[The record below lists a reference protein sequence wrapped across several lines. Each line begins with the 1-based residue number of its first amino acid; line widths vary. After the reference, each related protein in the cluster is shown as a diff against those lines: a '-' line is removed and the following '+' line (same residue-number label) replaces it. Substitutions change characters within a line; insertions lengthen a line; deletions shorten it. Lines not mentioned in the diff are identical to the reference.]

1 MSTHG
6 KQAVSKWQTSTQ
18 TQIHVIVHIHM
29 ERHKH
34 MIVIVHRD
42 TGKNTL
48 DCKRTD
54 RDRDMHAKNQKFR
67 AHQVNKN
74 TKTQPSISM
83 YIRHVVSSNID
94 KIRYA

>member
-1 MSTHG
+1 MVIELVHHG
-6 KQAVSKWQTSTQ
+6 SSSIQLVLFLG
-18 TQIHVIVHIHM
+18 HPVY
-29 ERHKH
+29 
-34 MIVIVHRD
+34 MIVVVHRD
-42 TGKNTL
+42 TGKNAL
-48 DCKRTD
+48 DCGQRY